1 MLSLT
6 DTSAAQA
13 EISEYSTPT
22 AIVLADKLAGQ
33 EIVEVFGAIEAASLV
48 VAGKSVVEH
57 VLQELQE
64 LKFQQCIVLAGSN
77 AEQVLKL
84 VGNDGRWGMTVKVM
98 QYACSTEQVLREFK
112 SVGGEDG
119 LLVIEADKLR
129 GFCVAEFLRLAQMN
143 EHTLLDAQCAGQRP
157 GLTLLKP
164 TTEDFIINAMPIELT
179 GVKINRL
186 DTARDFHQANFDLM
200 AGKFPG
206 LEPSVLVNRQVGRRQ
221 HWSSHVSRG
230 VDGNWTEVMI
240 EKHCQVG
247 RQVRLNSVILNR
259 DVYVEDHACLDH
271 TIVMPNSMVSA
282 DHALTD
288 SIIHAGTVFQLS

>member
-1 MLSLT
+1 MLNLMNV
-6 DTSAAQA
+6 TSTQNEAC
-13 EISEYSTPT
+13 EYGAPT
-22 AIVLADKLAGQ
+22 AIVLADKLPGQ
-33 EIVEVFGAIEAASLV
+33 EIVEVFGEIEAASLV

-64 LKFQQCIVLAGSN
+64 LKFQQCIVLAGNN
-77 AEQVLKL
+77 AEQVLKR
-84 VGNDGRWGMTVKVM
+84 VGNDGRWGMTVNVM

-112 SVGGEDG
+112 SVGGEHG

-129 GFCVAEFLRLAQMN
+129 GFCVAEFLRLAHMN
-143 EHTLLDAQCAGQRP
+143 EHTLLQAQSAGHRP

-164 TTEDFIINAMPIELT
+164 SKADFVINSMPIELP
-179 GVKINRL
+179 GVKVNL
-186 DTARDFHQANFDLM
+186 LHTARDFHQANFDLM
-200 AGKFPG
+200 AGKFHG

-230 VDGNWTEVMI
+230 VAGNWSDVMI

-247 RQVRLNSVILNR
+247 REVRLNSVILNR

-282 DHALTD
+282 EQVLTD